1 MWLFRSHTG
10 CSDPVHMQASVIV
23 GALSIFYN
31 DIFDSTTN
39 GLLMTTSISSFFW
52 RMKIYYYPA
61 FTIKTYDLGRSS
73 LPLYKAKKE
82 MLATWTTLKQ
92 TPGMSSTA

>member
-10 CSDPVHMQASVIV
+10 CSDPVHMQSSVIV

-39 GLLMTTSISSFFW
+39 GLLMITSISSFF
-52 RMKIYYYPA
+52 
-61 FTIKTYDLGRSS
+61 
-73 LPLYKAKKE
+73 
-82 MLATWTTLKQ
+82 LAYENLLLSCFYHQ
-92 TPGMSSTA
+92 NL